1 MDQVI
6 RVDGRYWVGSKL
18 GTGSYSVVY
27 HSQDIFTGQQFAI
40 KLEHCDNTGVSYL
53 EDEYEILHE
62 LQDGTSTIP
71 GLPRLIWLGREGIYH
86 AMVMESLGPSLH
98 NFFLQSSALSLPYVA
113 KIGAQLVTHLEY
125 VHSRNFIHRD
135 VKPHNILMGV
145 GDSRDTFFLIDFG
158 IAQKYRDPSSCIHIP
173 MQENLS
179 LVSTP
184 AFTSLNSHHGL
195 QLGHRD
201 DIESLAYSLIFLHH
215 GSLPW
220 LTGDGKSPLPSAT
233 FHHKQTFL
241 AVASALG
248 IPIVLTMILNHARS
262 LAFMQK
268 PDYSY
273 LRTILEN
280 AASSTEAPSSLPVP
294 DPYSPISMPHASS
307 PKPNIFIPDSKMK
320 SKIIEETSC
329 QR

>member
-6 RVDGRYWVGSKL
+6 RVDGRYQVGLKL
-18 GTGSYSVVY
+18 GIGSYSVVY
-27 HSQDIFTGQQFAI
+27 HSQDIFTGQQFTI
-40 KLEHCDNTGVSYL
+40 TLEHCDNTGISYL

-71 GLPRLIWLGREGIYH
+71 GLPQPIWLGREGIYC

-98 NFFLQSSALSLPYVA
+98 NFLQSLALSLPYVA
-113 KIGAQLVTHLEY
+113 KIGAQL
-125 VHSRNFIHRD
+125 
-135 VKPHNILMGV
+135 PHNILMGV

-158 IAQKYRDPSSCIHIP
+158 IAQKYRDPSSRIHIP

-179 LVSTP
+179 LVGTP

-195 QLGHRD
+195 QLGCRD
-201 DIESLAYSLIFLHH
+201 DIESLAYSLLFLHH
-215 GSLPW
+215 GLLSW
-220 LTGDGKSPLPSAT
+220 LAGDSKSPLPLAT

-241 AVASALG
+241 VVASALS
-248 IPIVLTMILNHARS
+248 IPIVLTTILNHACS

-268 PDYSY
+268 PDYAY

-280 AASSTEAPSSLPVP
+280 AAIQFQCPMHHHPNPSFLFQT
-294 DPYSPISMPHASS
+294 A
-307 PKPNIFIPDSKMK
+307 
-320 SKIIEETSC
+320 
-329 QR
+329 R